1 MYPIGEVRH
10 GLPTATWGKMRLPRR
25 SGKMRRRMG
34 AKMPYIDHSDIRM
47 PAATDRSSERYFV
60 SSAQGAESLTIKEVQ
75 LNPGWEGRMH
85 VHNTDVSIQVTSG
98 AVQAII
104 GDEVRTV
111 RAGTTL
117 LAPPGTPHK
126 LVNHLWTPVVLLVTY
141 PTNEP
146 QTSYLE

>member
-1 MYPIGEVRH
+1 
-10 GLPTATWGKMRLPRR
+10 
-25 SGKMRRRMG
+25 
-34 AKMPYIDHSDIRM
+34 MPFIDHSDIRM
-47 PAATDRSSERYFV
+47 SGPADRVSQRYFV

-75 LNPGWEGRMH
+75 IDPGWEGRMH
-85 VHNTDVSIQVTSG
+85 VHNTDMSIQVTSG
-98 AVQAII
+98 AIQAII
-104 GDEVRTV
+104 AGEVRTV

-126 LVNHLWTPVVLLVTY
+126 LINHLWTPAVLLITY

>member
-1 MYPIGEVRH
+1 
-10 GLPTATWGKMRLPRR
+10 
-25 SGKMRRRMG
+25 
-34 AKMPYIDHSDIRM
+34 MPFIDHSVIRM
-47 PAATDRSSERYFV
+47 PAPVDRRSERYLV

-75 LNPGWEGRMH
+75 IDPGWEGRMH
-85 VHNTDVSIQVTSG
+85 VHNTDVSMQVTSG

-104 GDEVRTV
+104 SDEVQTV

-117 LAPPGTPHK
+117 FVPPGTPHK
-126 LVNHLWTPVVLLVTY
+126 LVNHLWTPVVLLITY

>member
-1 MYPIGEVRH
+1 
-10 GLPTATWGKMRLPRR
+10 
-25 SGKMRRRMG
+25 
-34 AKMPYIDHSDIRM
+34 MPFIDHSGIRM
-47 PAATDRSSERYFV
+47 PAPNERVSQRYLV

-75 LNPGWEGRMH
+75 LDPGWEGRMH

-98 AVQAII
+98 AVQAVI
-104 GDEVRTV
+104 GDEIRTV

-126 LVNHLWTPVVLLVTY
+126 LVNHLWTPVVLLITY